1 MKSEDLGRLGQ
12 RFMKRF
18 SCVISLGI
26 LLCIALLPA
35 SAEAKGKGTLSGTVL
50 TPEGRTLIG
59 AIITLFKQDDDGAVI
74 SLTRSDEDGVYSLR
88 DISPGSYS
96 LRVSRYGYQI
106 INKPDVKITSGET
119 TTLNLILHELLDII
133 SARNDPRNWDLKT
146 VMRTT
151 SDRRLIYRVLPD
163 AGMGDLRRDTFQRN
177 GTLSVASASLL
188 GGDNYAVYPNMGD
201 NGIVSNFAF
210 VEPVSQ
216 HGRMIFSGQ
225 LTSGYD
231 SLWRVRNTYHYRPD
245 SSHDWKLSVGYGRL
259 NLNRMSAATTAR
271 PVEFFSQDPMIR
283 DSGVES
289 LAVGIEATSEFL
301 DTLAVRYG
309 MDLSRIR
316 YGRAKNIWSP
326 YFQIMVKPHH
336 GWLIRTMMSSR
347 RFSENNCVE
356 LPDGGMVNL
365 MEPAS
370 ISKINGEVFISQ
382 IRHSEVSVARK
393 ISEDASIELSVYRDQ
408 VEGPGTPFVVTST
421 GMNGRE
427 SYATQLRG
435 DQDGQEGIRIA
446 VASMLIDSVR
456 GSITYNYSTASNL
469 PIPDDPV
476 TSSYMAAHLLDLVQR
491 SYYHSVTSQLETSI
505 PHTRTH
511 IQASFRWYPGNPISP
526 IDLFADRL
534 DTFTKGMNFVLKQV
548 IPVPEFMGSAGRWEA
563 LVDIRNPFDQGRTR
577 ILTSDGDFTLTRTP
591 PTLRFGLNLNFF

>member
-1 MKSEDLGRLGQ
+1 
-12 RFMKRF
+12 MKRF
-18 SCVISLGI
+18 SCVVTLSVVF
-26 LLCIALLPA
+26 CIAMAPA
-35 SAEAKGKGTLSGTVL
+35 AEAKAKGSLSGTVL
-50 TPEGRTLIG
+50 TPDGRALIG
-59 AIITLFKQDDDGAVI
+59 AVIALFKQDDHGAVI
-74 SLTRSDEDGVYSLR
+74 SLARSDEYGIYSL
-88 DISPGSYS
+88 DNISPGSYS

-106 INKPDVKITSGET
+106 ISKPSVTISSGKT
-119 TTLNLILHELLDII
+119 TTINFVLQELLDFI

-163 AGMGDLRRDTFQRN
+163 GRMGEFRRDTFQRN
-177 GTLSVASASLL
+177 GTLSFASASLL
-188 GGDNYAVYPNMGD
+188 GGDNYAVYPNLGD

-245 SSHDWKLSVGYGRL
+245 ASHDWKLSVGYGRL

-271 PVEFFSQDPMIR
+271 PMEFFAQDPMIR
-283 DSGVES
+283 DSGVET
-289 LAVGIEATSEFL
+289 LAIGMEATSEFL
-301 DTLAVRYG
+301 NTLAVRYG

-316 YGRAKNIWSP
+316 YGAAKNIWSP
-326 YFQIMVKPHH
+326 YFQIMVTPHR

-347 RFSENNCVE
+347 RISENNSIE
-356 LPDGGMVNL
+356 LPDGGIINL

-370 ISKINGEVFISQ
+370 ISKINGEVSISQ
-382 IRHSEVSVARK
+382 IRHSEVSVAK
-393 ISEDASIELSVYRDQ
+393 KVSEDASVEFTVYRDR
-408 VEGPGTPFVVTST
+408 VEGPGTPFIITS
-421 GMNGRE
+421 NGINGQE

-446 VASMLIDSVR
+446 VASMLIDSIR

-469 PIPDDPV
+469 SAPEDPV
-476 TSSYMAAHLLDLVQR
+476 TSSFMATHLLELVQR
-491 SYYHSVTSQLETSI
+491 SFYHSITSQLETKI
-505 PHTRTH
+505 PCTRTH

-526 IDLFADRL
+526 IDLFGDRL
-534 DTFTKGMNFVLKQV
+534 DTYTKGVSFALKQV